1 VKVRAICFDLDNTL
15 WDVWPV
21 IMRAEQRMYEFL
33 AERYPRV
40 VANMTMEMM
49 RAAREQT
56 AAAHPQMRH
65 DFTFLR
71 KQTLREHAKE
81 FGYAEAMAEE
91 AFEAFIQAR
100 NEVDLYPDVVPA
112 LEQLRA
118 RYRLFTASNGNADL
132 GKIGLGHFFERTI
145 NARLVGAL
153 KPDPRDLPQGDRG
166 HRPAGARSRVRR
178 RRSAAGRRRR
188 ARSRNACDLD
198 RPPGQRMA
206 GANRAGG
213 AYGAVTDRARR
224 AVVSLAYTGTYTRL
238 KPDCL
243 AKSFGVHS
251 APFVVPL
258 PAFFSGLA
266 SRVIEDPSLRPTS
279 EKSDETA
286 NVRSGSQPLSV
297 VGARGRPGGARL

>member
-1 VKVRAICFDLDNTL
+1 VKVRAVCFDLDNTL

-21 IMRAEQRMYEFL
+21 IMRAEQKMYDFL

-81 FGYAEAMAEE
+81 FGYAEAMVDE

-100 NEVDLYPDVVPA
+100 NQVDLYPDVVPA

-118 RYRLFTASNGNADL
+118 RYRLFTASNGNADIDR
-132 GKIGLGHFFERTI
+132 IGLGHFFERTV

-153 KPDPRDLPQGDRG
+153 KPDPAIF
-166 HRPAGARSRVRR
+166 H
-178 RRSAAGRRRR
+178 
-188 ARSRNACDLD
+188 
-198 RPPGQRMA
+198 
-206 GANRAGG
+206 
-213 AYGAVTDRARR
+213 
-224 AVVSLAYTGTYTRL
+224 
-238 KPDCL
+238 K
-243 AKSFGVHS
+243 
-251 APFVVPL
+251 
-258 PAFFSGLA
+258 
-266 SRVIEDPSLRPTS
+266 VIEGTDLQAHEVVYVGDDPLLDV
-279 EKSDETA
+279 E
-286 NVRSGSQPLSV
+286 
-297 VGARGRPGGARL
+297 GARGAGMHAIWIDRQGEKWPAQIAPATYTVRSLTELVELL